1 MGGINPFATRIW
13 REFGQILPL
22 DGLQSSLF
30 RDIIIRINQ
39 SHTFV
44 IFKGIKYINR
54 EMTGDMYVKVKLV
67 VPKKL
72 NHRQRELLH
81 EFDQLEDKSGS
92 IWDKLKKAFK

>member
-1 MGGINPFATRIW
+1 MALKVPEGTQPGTEFRI
-13 REFGQILPL
+13 R
-22 DGLQSSLF
+22 
-30 RDIIIRINQ
+30 N
-39 SHTFV
+39 
-44 IFKGIKYINR
+44 KGIKYINR